1 MLVVFGGGTLH
12 GGIEGCF
19 GFICGTDMPLLFACG
34 GCVGSPFSGGH
45 VGACLIGDRDLDSAR
60 VLGSCGVGDFV
71 TDEHVEHG
79 DLGFCG
85 GSSSCGDPGID
96 P

>member
-34 GCVGSPFSGGH
+34 GFVGSPFSGGH
-45 VGACLIGDRDLDSAR
+45 VGACLIGDRDLETAR
-60 VLGSCGVGDFV
+60 LAAEIQDLIHDFLV
-71 TDEHVEHG
+71 AIHWLLRGLAAHQ
-79 DLGFCG
+79 
-85 GSSSCGDPGID
+85 I
-96 P
+96 